1 MSKKG
6 MQAFSAGMIIA
17 SCILGIAYFL
27 SGPKEMT
34 KAETAAET
42 KAVTDESVQQH
53 LSDKGQIAIPRKD
66 YEKLIAEKESAV
78 AKSGGT
84 SQAKSQKAPA
94 DKPFTLTIKDGMS
107 TADVAKELE
116 NAGIVSSARDYATFL
131 VETGYHTKV
140 RSGTYQL
147 KQGMSFKQITKVLVK

>member
-6 MQAFSAGMIIA
+6 MQAFSAGIIIA
-17 SCILGIAYFL
+17 SCILGIAYFF
-27 SGPKEMT
+27 SSPKEMT
-34 KAETAAET
+34 TEETAAQT
-42 KAVTDESVQQH
+42 KAVSDASVQQY

-66 YEKLIAEKESAV
+66 YEKLIAQKETAV
-78 AKSGGT
+78 AKAGGT
-84 SQAKSQKAPA
+84 APDKSQKPTAP
-94 DKPFTLTIKDGMS
+94 KPFTLTIKDGMS